1 MAQIF
6 ILENDI
12 QQTVNFLTLDNG
24 DLFIYNNLIC
34 VKMDNNNP
42 NYVALDTGENG
53 KLNDTD
59 QVILPNSVLLK
70 LE

>member
-6 ILENDI
+6 TLENDI
-12 QQTVNFLTLDNG
+12 QSTVDFSTLDNG
-24 DLFIYNNLIC
+24 DLFIYANEVC
-34 VKMDNNNP
+34 VKMNNNNP
-42 NYVALDTGENG
+42 NYTVLDTGEIG

-59 QVILPNSVLLK
+59 QVVLPSSVLLK

>member
-1 MAQIF
+1 LAQQF

-12 QQTVNFLTLDNG
+12 QQTVNFSTLDNG
-24 DLFIYNNLIC
+24 DFFIYSNQVC

-42 NYVALDTGENG
+42 NYTILDTGQIG

-59 QVILPNSVLLK
+59 QVVLPSSVLLK